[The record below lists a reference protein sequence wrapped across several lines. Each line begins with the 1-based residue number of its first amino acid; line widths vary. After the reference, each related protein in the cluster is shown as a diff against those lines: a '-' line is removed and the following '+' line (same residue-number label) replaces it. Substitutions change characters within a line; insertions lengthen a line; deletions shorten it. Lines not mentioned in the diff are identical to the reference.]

1 MMVYFIS
8 MGSCLHLKSNSMG
21 SCMKLKFN
29 SMGGCCLPV
38 LWCIHCRR
46 KVFKNAKDGIF
57 HKRRIF
63 VEQIISLTEV
73 IKLRPFTGSRNP

>member
-8 MGSCLHLKSNSMG
+8 MGSCLRLKSNSVG
-21 SCMKLKFN
+21 SCLKLKFD

-46 KVFKNAKDGIF
+46 KCLKTRKTVFF

-63 VEQIISLTEV
+63 VEQITSLTEV
-73 IKLRPFTGSRNP
+73 IELRPFTGSRK